1 MTVRENI
8 LYSGRVLLGG
18 QLSDTQIQEYVDSLI
33 SSLGIQGI
41 RDQLVGD
48 LLKQRGRSISGGEY
62 KRVSI
67 ALTLTAAPRVLVL
80 DEPTS
85 GLDATAAHSLMKLLH
100 SISRQGIMVI
110 CVIHQPRI
118 EIFHLL
124 DDILVLNAGTQ
135 VYHGQ
140 AAKAQ
145 SFFEQLGHDFP
156 IASNPADVILDVLL
170 NHPHAQN
177 WKESAQQV
185 FPRDDSPS
193 RTEIAD
199 DLTTLLKA
207 IKERR
212 APWPRQLWLALC
224 RSIVQQSRQ
233 TTGLALEVVSS
244 AVIGLMIGLAAF
256 ESRGH
261 FFQGIYHAPFDV
273 LSSAVDYRLIA
284 EQGLLCCLAIA
295 CAAGPPGV
303 KIFGEEKLTFHRESQ
318 SGHSHSAYFLGKNIA
333 VCFRMLVS
341 SLHFTAFYL
350 VLAAPMI
357 PFRSQLGLGIL
368 YSYCIYGL
376 GFVVSAVMRREDGPM
391 LCMLLGLIVSALS
404 GCAPRLSTVRE
415 WHMEWFW
422 YCWPATWFSEAFYQ
436 ENTAPVA
443 YLYNVQ
449 SAFTFSGYKSD
460 RTGMDMGYVHPH
472 YSVWDL

>member
-18 QLSDTQIQEYVDSLI
+18 QLSDPKIQEYVDSLI
-33 SSLGIQGI
+33 SSLGIQDI

-48 LLKQRGRSISGGEY
+48 LLKQRGRGISGGEY

-67 ALTLTAAPRVLVL
+67 ALALTAAPRVLVL

-124 DDILVLNAGTQ
+124 DDVLVLNAGTQ
-135 VYHGQ
+135 VYLGQ

-170 NHPHAQN
+170 NYSHAQN
-177 WKESAQQV
+177 WKESSLQV
-185 FPRDDSPS
+185 FPRDNSPS
-193 RTEIAD
+193 GTERAD
-199 DLTTLLKA
+199 DLTMLFKA
-207 IKERR
+207 IRKRR
-212 APWPRQLWLALC
+212 APWPRQLWLAFG
-224 RSIVQQSRQ
+224 RSITQQSRQ
-233 TTGLALEVVSS
+233 TTSLALEIVSS

-284 EQGLLCCLAIA
+284 EQGLLCCLAI
-295 CAAGPPGV
+295 
-303 KIFGEEKLTFHRESQ
+303 
-318 SGHSHSAYFLGKNIA
+318 GKTSFASYLIPLPLANQA
-333 VCFRMLVS
+333 SRFQ
-341 SLHFTAFYL
+341 L
-350 VLAAPMI
+350 VL
-357 PFRSQLGLGIL
+357 L
-368 YSYCIYGL
+368 
-376 GFVVSAVMRREDGPM
+376 
-391 LCMLLGLIVSALS
+391 
-404 GCAPRLSTVRE
+404 
-415 WHMEWFW
+415 
-422 YCWPATWFSEAFYQ
+422 
-436 ENTAPVA
+436 
-443 YLYNVQ
+443 
-449 SAFTFSGYKSD
+449 
-460 RTGMDMGYVHPH
+460 
-472 YSVWDL
+472 DLRG